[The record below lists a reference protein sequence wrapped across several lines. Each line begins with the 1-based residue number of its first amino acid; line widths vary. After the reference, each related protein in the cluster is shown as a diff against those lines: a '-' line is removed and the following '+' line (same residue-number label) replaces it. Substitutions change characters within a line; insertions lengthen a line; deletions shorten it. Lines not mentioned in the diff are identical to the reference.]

1 VILLLLLFLLLHLL
15 PSVQENLAK
24 NSEARTTKFL
34 HLHGVVYTT
43 LELPKE
49 ARNVGASETKKY
61 RDYVCEIFNLH
72 FKQIAG
78 AGNCFFESV
87 ATLLPLVPGRG
98 GQVYHHH
105 TLLRSVAI
113 KWLRDCATR
122 TGLVYEECMVHMRAE
137 LQHPI
142 GKETPHLK
150 IWQRV
155 TASCTLRSVLRA
167 LPRV

>member
-1 VILLLLLFLLLHLL
+1 M
-15 PSVQENLAK
+15 
-24 NSEARTTKFL
+24 
-34 HLHGVVYTT
+34 VYTT
-43 LELPKE
+43 ENLP
-49 ARNVGASETKKY
+49 AAAHNFSASETKKY
-61 RDYVCEIFNLH
+61 RDCVCEIFNLH

-122 TGLVYEECMVHMRAE
+122 TGLVYEECMAHMRAE
-137 LQHPI
+137 LQHKI
-142 GKETPHLK
+142 GKETPTSIEEYLDLSAKDGVWVAGRTPLHHHHSPLSPPYTTT
-150 IWQRV
+150 IHH
-155 TASCTLRSVLRA
+155 RSNRFPLDDCYSN
-167 LPRV
+167 LI